1 MRRTILVLIGGFCG
15 IASVALASD
24 RASTYVASTHPVSLG
39 SHVQFVETM
48 VVTSL
53 PSERLDE
60 LTHELKKLC
69 ATSPGLDHHRISVVT
84 DSALV
89 SDPAFLDFQ
98 RNYVVI
104 PQSKWAKY
112 KATFVA
118 TVGPQA
124 IELFPAD
131 PDRTKRVQIQ
141 KDWCSS

>member
-1 MRRTILVLIGGFCG
+1 MLVGGFCG
-15 IASVALASD
+15 TAFAALARD
-24 RASTYVASTHPVSLG
+24 GASTYVASTHPVSLG
-39 SHVQFVETM
+39 SQVQFVETI
-48 VVTSL
+48 VVTRL

-60 LTHELKKLC
+60 LAHELKKLC

-89 SDPAFLDFQ
+89 SDPAFVDFQ

-104 PQSKWAKY
+104 PQSKWARY

-118 TVGPQA
+118 AVGAQV

-131 PDRTKRVQIQ
+131 PDRTRRMQIQ
-141 KDWCSS
+141 KDWCTP